1 MNIISKSEAKSKGL
15 KHYYTGVP
23 CKYGHIA
30 TRKVSNGDCLECKR
44 LRSIE
49 QRAKPSQKHK
59 DKLYRSTDE
68 YKRRKAYS
76 TRLKNHVKIIDAQ
89 LEKLNNKRRAGDK
102 FVSKSDAELY
112 GLSRYYDG
120 STCER
125 GHVSQRTT
133 SNGSCCECALVN
145 AAKPHRLVKK
155 KEYYA
160 NNKDRLMPRNVE
172 RQRERYSESVE
183 YRMGVAARN
192 MLKRVL
198 RTSDELKRGGTYEV
212 LGYSRKQL
220 MYHLESLFVEGM
232 TWDNYG
238 DWHIDHVVPVSWW
251 LKNNITDPS
260 KINDLLNLQ
269 PLWADENL
277 TKSDN
282 I

>member
-1 MNIISKSEAKSKGL
+1 MNIISKKEAVSLGL
-15 KHYYTGVP
+15 KRYYTGVP
-23 CKYGHIA
+23 CKHGHIA
-30 TRKVSNGDCLECKR
+30 ERKVNNSDCLECKR
-44 LRSIE
+44 IRSIKARSE
-49 QRAKPSQKHK
+49 PLKKNK

-68 YKRRKAYS
+68 YKRRKAYNA
-76 TRLKNHVKIIDAQ
+76 RLKNHVKIIDAQ

-120 STCER
+120 SICKR

-145 AAKPHRLVKK
+145 AAEPHRLAKK

-160 NNKDRLMPRNVE
+160 INKDRLTPRNVE
-172 RQRERYSESVE
+172 RQRERYSECAE

-212 LGYSRKQL
+212 LGYNRKQL
-220 MYHLESLFVEGM
+220 MDHLESLFTEGM
-232 TWDNYG
+232 SWDNYG
-238 DWHIDHVVPVSWW
+238 EWHIDHIVPVSWW

-260 KINDLLNLQ
+260 QINDLLNLQ

-277 TKSDN
+277 TKSNN